1 MFGRV
6 HRISVKEEKKKE
18 FERILTQIVPLN
30 LKYFENLLSFNSNG
44 YLVGKSLSWAE

>member
-6 HRISVKEEKKKE
+6 HRILVKEEKKKE

-30 LKYFENLLSFNSNG
+30 LKYFENILSNNSKG
-44 YLVGKSLSWAE
+44 FLVGKNLTWAE